1 MRKRLL
7 IGAVSAAAVCV
18 TSVAAAGGLS
28 GGASSNGAFV
38 VADGAESQSAAALP
52 SFSSCMGFLAYAK
65 SNALDLVGPYGLG
78 GIALPYTDAAPPEAA
93 AEDSGGVPAPSND
106 FSGTNV
112 QEEGV
117 DEPDIVKTDGDVV
130 YAVAQGKLN
139 AVDVSGPLPVLL
151 GSLPLGEGVGHQL
164 LLAGDR
170 LLVTSTTGFFFEP
183 LPAMEGDVMP
193 PNGTPS
199 TLLTEVDVSDPAA
212 MRVVRTLTLEA
223 NYVNARLV
231 GSVARLVVSSAP
243 TNLPFVY
250 PETGKRADLAA
261 AKRRNRAVIRASK
274 LDNWIPVYTVHEEL
288 TGRTTTRPLLG
299 CPDVRHP
306 AEFSGLGML
315 SVLTI
320 DLTQGIEPVDTDAVM
335 ASGDTVYASTQGLYV
350 ATQQWVDPIPLD
362 DPSASLPAVTT
373 AIHKF
378 DISSPSQTEYRGS
391 GTVTGYLLNQWS
403 LSERDGFLRVVSTD
417 APSWWGGEESET
429 ESMVTVM
436 ADEGGRLATV
446 GRLDGLGLGERVYAV
461 RFIGDL
467 GYVVTFRQVDPLHV
481 IDVSDPANPVLRGE
495 LHIPG
500 YSAYLHPIGDGLLLG
515 VGQDATPDGRV
526 LGTQASVFDVTS
538 PDNPV
543 LLHKLQLGEGWSE
556 VEFDHHAFLYWPATG
571 LAVLPLERWHF
582 DETGASDYSAGAVG
596 LFVGRTGIV
605 QLGTVEHPST
615 PSVDPA
621 YPSYA
626 TAIRRSLVIGDALY
640 TVSELGLEAS
650 DLVTLSDRA
659 WVSFGTPEPPPVG
672 VPEGDGSPPS
682 P

>member
-1 MRKRLL
+1 MRTRLL

-231 GSVARLVVSSAP
+231 GSVARLVVSSTP

-446 GRLDGLGLGERVYAV
+446 GRLGGLGLASAS
-461 RFIGDL
+461 
-467 GYVVTFRQVDPLHV
+467 TPC
-481 IDVSDPANPVLRGE
+481 VSSAISGTSSPSARSTRCTSLTSRTRRIPRCVESCISPATPPIS
-495 LHIPG
+495 IPSGTG
-500 YSAYLHPIGDGLLLG
+500 YSSGWGRTRPLTAVCSVRRPPSSTSR
-515 VGQDATPDGRV
+515 APTTPCCSTSCSWARGGRRSSSTTMPSFT
-526 LGTQASVFDVTS
+526 GPRRASQCCRS
-538 PDNPV
+538 
-543 LLHKLQLGEGWSE
+543 
-556 VEFDHHAFLYWPATG
+556 
-571 LAVLPLERWHF
+571 
-582 DETGASDYSAGAVG
+582 SAGTSTRPGPPTIRPVPSASSSAG
-596 LFVGRTGIV
+596 PESSSSGRS
-605 QLGTVEHPST
+605 ST
-615 PSVDPA
+615 RRPLRS
-621 YPSYA
+621 
-626 TAIRRSLVIGDALY
+626 IRRTRAMRRRFAA
-640 TVSELGLEAS
+640 VS
-650 DLVTLSDRA
+650 
-659 WVSFGTPEPPPVG
+659 
-672 VPEGDGSPPS
+672 
-682 P
+682 